1 MAHAVLKSTIDM
13 LNVPNVEH
21 LYVMG
26 DNDVIPKDTNPEH
39 PDPRDLVGY

>member
-1 MAHAVLKSTIDM
+1 MVKSTIDM

-26 DNDVIPKDTNPEH
+26 DNDVIPKDTNPNTLTLTLALTLT
-39 PDPRDLVGY
+39 P

>member
-1 MAHAVLKSTIDM
+1 VLKSTIDM

-26 DNDVIPKDTNPEH
+26 DNDVIPKDTNPNTLTLTLALTLT
-39 PDPRDLVGY
+39 P

>member
-1 MAHAVLKSTIDM
+1 MLKSTIDM

-26 DNDVIPKDTNPEH
+26 DNDVIPKDTNPT
-39 PDPRDLVGY
+39 PCPCPSP

>member
-1 MAHAVLKSTIDM
+1 MLKSTIDM

-26 DNDVIPKDTNPEH
+26 DNDVIPKDTNPNTLTLTLALTLT
-39 PDPRDLVGY
+39 P